1 MDSRRVKQ
9 SVCACTQN
17 WKILWLRRCVTY
29 ALKGRTMKE
38 LLQRLTD
45 VFSPSGHEEAVRA
58 VIRKEI
64 KGLADEIRV
73 DALGN
78 LIVRKGP
85 STPLRRA
92 GASRKIMVAA
102 HMDEIGLMVTHID
115 DKGFVRFT
123 GIGGVYPRN
132 LPGGRVRFVNGAR
145 GVVGVEPADRPA
157 EPSLGKMF
165 VDVGAS
171 NRRNCPVKT
180 GDVAAFERPFLDLGQ
195 RMVAKS
201 MDDRVGCAVAI
212 EALRSLERT
221 PHEVYFVFTTQEEVG
236 TRGAQTSAYG
246 INPDL
251 GFSVDVTGWGDTPG
265 ERDFDVALGKG
276 PAIKIRDGGM
286 LSDPR
291 VVRWMVRTAER
302 SKVPH
307 QPEVLPGGTTDARAI
322 QLVRAGVPVG
332 CVSIPCRYVHS
343 PSEMVDLN
351 DVQNAVK
358 LIAALLRAPVD
369 LA

>member
-1 MDSRRVKQ
+1 
-9 SVCACTQN
+9 
-17 WKILWLRRCVTY
+17 
-29 ALKGRTMKE
+29 MKK
-38 LLQRLTD
+38 LLQKLTD
-45 VFSPSGHEEAVRA
+45 VFSPSGQEEAIRA
-58 VIRKEI
+58 VIRKEV
-64 KGLADEIRV
+64 KGLADDIRV

-78 LIVRKGP
+78 LVVRKGP
-85 STPLRRA
+85 SQPPARR
-92 GASRKIMVAA
+92 GPSRKIMVAA
-102 HMDEIGLMVTHID
+102 HMDEIGLIATHVD
-115 DKGFVRFT
+115 DQGFVRFS

-132 LPGGRVRFVNGAR
+132 LPGGRVCFMNGAR
-145 GVVGVEPADRPA
+145 GVVGVEPADRASDAPTL
-157 EPSLGKMF
+157 EKMF
-165 VDVGAS
+165 IDVGA
-171 NRRNCPVKT
+171 RQARNCPVKT
-180 GDVAAFERPFLDLGQ
+180 GDVAAFERPFLDLGE
-195 RMVAKS
+195 RVVAKS

-212 EALRSLERT
+212 EVLRKLERT

-251 GFSVDVTGWGDTPG
+251 GFSIDVTGWGDTPG
-265 ERDFDVALGKG
+265 ERDFEVALGKG

-291 VVRWMVRTAER
+291 VVRWMVRTAEKT
-302 SKVPH
+302 KVPH
-307 QPEVLPGGTTDARAI
+307 QREVLLGGTTDARAM

-358 LIAALLRAPVD
+358 LITALLRAPVNLD
-369 LA
+369 